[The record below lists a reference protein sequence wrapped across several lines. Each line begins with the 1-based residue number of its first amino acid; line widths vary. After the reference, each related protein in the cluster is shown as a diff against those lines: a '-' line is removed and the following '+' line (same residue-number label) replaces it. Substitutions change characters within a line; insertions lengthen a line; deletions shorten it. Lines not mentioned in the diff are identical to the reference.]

1 MLADLSDVD
10 MVLTEERVGGRR
22 REVTVTDLSTMDGQV
37 MVNFELRGSKRGT
50 NRDFCSGGMTSSL
63 PMT

>member
-10 MVLTEERVGGRR
+10 MVLTEEIVGGRR

-50 NRDFCSGGMTSSL
+50 NRDFVVVE
-63 PMT
+63 

>member
-1 MLADLSDVD
+1 LLADLSDVD

-50 NRDFCSGGMTSSL
+50 NRDFVVVE
-63 PMT
+63 